1 MGPGLVTQE
10 TVNCSTCSG
19 RGSYYSDKDKCKK
32 CEGKRTVSQKKILEL
47 YVPRGAQEGEKIVLA
62 GEADQVPDQEP
73 GDIIFHLSEVKHDT
87 FHRQGADL
95 QADLHITLSEALTGF
110 NRVVL
115 THLDGRGIALNVQQ
129 PKGRVLRPGEVI
141 KVKGEGMP
149 IKKSDNKGDLY
160 LTLEIAFP
168 EDGWLKDDA
177 TMQQIRGIL
186 PKPEEPT
193 KTDTVD
199 EVQWEVCTNM
209 DEFGAGS
216 GGPRGAEWEDED
228 GEEGEAAQC
237 AQQ

>member
-1 MGPGLVTQE
+1 M
-10 TVNCSTCSG
+10 
-19 RGSYYSDKDKCKK
+19 
-32 CEGKRTVSQKKILEL
+32 
-47 YVPRGAQEGEKIVLA
+47 
-62 GEADQVPDQEP
+62 
-73 GDIIFHLSEVKHDT
+73 
-87 FHRQGADL
+87 